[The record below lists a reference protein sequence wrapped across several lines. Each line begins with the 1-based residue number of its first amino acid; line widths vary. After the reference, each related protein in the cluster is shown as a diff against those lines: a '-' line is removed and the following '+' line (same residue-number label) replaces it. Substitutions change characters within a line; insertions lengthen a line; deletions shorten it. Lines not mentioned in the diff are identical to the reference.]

1 LPEPR
6 SLTFRQY
13 YGAFKSLSGFL
24 AGITSLL
31 PFLSKLLPENISS
44 YVFPPL
50 GSADAP
56 ARIGTVALALGTTYV
71 AFFWRALFP
80 RNNAKR
86 VVVAIALA
94 FVFQCL
100 YLLAY
105 LRFVRTIEVPT
116 RGTAVSVSVGYARTE
131 FAIQTFGGVSDW
143 ELLRQRGTSEEEIWG
158 LWQARS
164 LLVARGCLLL
174 AYSGFVFCLVYG
186 LSCGALYQADQS
198 SH

>member
-1 LPEPR
+1 MPEAR

-24 AGITSLL
+24 AGIASLL

-50 GSADAP
+50 GNVDAP
-56 ARIGTVALALGTTYV
+56 ARIGTFALALGTTYL
-71 AFFWRALFP
+71 AFFWRALLP

-94 FVFQCL
+94 FVFQCF

-105 LRFVRTIEVPT
+105 LRFVRTIDIPT
-116 RGTAVSVSVGYARTE
+116 RGTAVSVSVGYERTE
-131 FAIQTFGGVSDW
+131 FARRTFGGVSDW
-143 ELLRQRGTSEEEIWG
+143 ELLRQRGTNEEEIWG
-158 LWQARS
+158 LWESRS
-164 LLVARGCLLL
+164 LLLARGSLLL

-186 LSCGALYQADQS
+186 FSCGALYQADQS
-198 SH
+198 TR